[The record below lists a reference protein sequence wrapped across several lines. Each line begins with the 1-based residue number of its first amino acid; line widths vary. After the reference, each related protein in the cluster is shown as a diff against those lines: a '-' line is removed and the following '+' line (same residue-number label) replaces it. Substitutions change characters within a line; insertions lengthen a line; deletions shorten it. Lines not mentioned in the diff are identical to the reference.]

1 MRIGVR
7 CDCAVLRPPDT
18 VWAVFRVGDDPPS
31 SQGKRYAVYRVEA
44 IPHPS
49 EAALVSLGT
58 PVSFVA
64 RLPALAPRVPFNL
77 LHHDRDER
85 ANRQAVTRMAIH
97 LHPPA
102 L

>member
-1 MRIGVR
+1 MR
-7 CDCAVLRPPDT
+7 
-18 VWAVFRVGDDPPS
+18 
-31 SQGKRYAVYRVEA
+31 KRYGVYRVEA
-44 IPHPS
+44 IPQPS

-58 PVSFVA
+58 TVSFVA

-85 ANRQAVTRMAIH
+85 ANRPAVTRMAIH
-97 LHPPA
+97 LLPSA